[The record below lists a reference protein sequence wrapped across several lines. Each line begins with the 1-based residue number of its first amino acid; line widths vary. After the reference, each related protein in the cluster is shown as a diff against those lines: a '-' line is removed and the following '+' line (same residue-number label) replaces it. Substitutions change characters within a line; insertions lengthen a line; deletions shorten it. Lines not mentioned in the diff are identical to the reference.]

1 MNTTKKVIVLYKY
14 IHCTSFALHFYVDAK
29 IIFPEN
35 SSQDKKRK
43 DKSCM
48 IVVFFI
54 VFFQY
59 TGILACSIQTL
70 SISIY
75 FLNKKKIT
83 LKILDIK
90 YRYMVL
96 LLITVYFE
104 FYFAKTNRFIS
115 SQLFRYLSIHILHVY
130 FNTSALL
137 NSLNILE
144 LHLAIVLF
152 SSFYVLLYA
161 QFYIIILSC

>member
-43 DKSCM
+43 DKSCP
-48 IVVFFI
+48 IVVFLKFFFSI
-54 VFFQY
+54 PVYLHAVYRPFQY
-59 TGILACSIQTL
+59 LFI
-70 SISIY
+70 ISI
-75 FLNKKKIT
+75 KKKIT
-83 LKILDIK
+83 LKILDTCIK

-96 LLITVYFE
+96 LLFTEYFE

-137 NSLNILE
+137 NSLNTLE

-161 QFYIIILSC
+161 

>member
-43 DKSCM
+43 DKSCP

-54 VFFQY
+54 VFFSIPVYLHAVYRPFQY
-59 TGILACSIQTL
+59 LFI
-70 SISIY
+70 ISI
-75 FLNKKKIT
+75 KKTT
-83 LKILDIK
+83 LKILDII
-90 YRYMVL
+90 YRYMVWL
-96 LLITVYFE
+96 LLTVYFE

-152 SSFYVLLYA
+152 SSFYVLFYA
-161 QFYIIILSC
+161 

>member
-43 DKSCM
+43 DKSCP

-54 VFFQY
+54 VFFSIPVYLHAVYRPYQY
-59 TGILACSIQTL
+59 LFIFSIKQKT
-70 SISIY
+70 
-75 FLNKKKIT
+75 T

-96 LLITVYFE
+96 LLFTEYFE

-152 SSFYVLLYA
+152 SSFYVLFYA
-161 QFYIIILSC
+161 